1 MSQDNPEFLAFCQK
15 YQLTDPA
22 RIAKLYEIEELL
34 MYLPSEPSLEEQT
47 ALQKLI
53 GVEGVS
59 GYMDYI
65 KSGNTFELIMQWREA
80 TGNF

>member
-1 MSQDNPEFLAFCQK
+1 MSKDSPEFLAFCQR
-15 YQLTDPA
+15 YQLADTE
-22 RIAKLYEIEELL
+22 RVAKLYEIEELL
-34 MYLPSEPSLEEQT
+34 MYLPAEPKPEEQA